1 MNKLRHCRALFAL
14 VALSLICGDNWVV
27 MKVALAHSLD
37 FAGLRT
43 LLGALVL
50 FVVLLWGRGAAWV
63 QLGEAPV
70 THEAAGML
78 LIGIALVV
86 VSVRAMRD
94 HLRISL
100 PFAQSDCA
108 RVILILPTLSLLSRH
123 ADRIQSAAHSVR
135 LGFIFQVLC
144 PCRSP

>member
-1 MNKLRHCRALFAL
+1 M
-14 VALSLICGDNWVV
+14 
-27 MKVALAHSLD
+27 
-37 FAGLRT
+37 
-43 LLGALVL
+43 L
-50 FVVLLWGRGAAWV
+50 FVVLLWRRGAAWV

-135 LGFIFQVLC
+135 LSFIFQVLC